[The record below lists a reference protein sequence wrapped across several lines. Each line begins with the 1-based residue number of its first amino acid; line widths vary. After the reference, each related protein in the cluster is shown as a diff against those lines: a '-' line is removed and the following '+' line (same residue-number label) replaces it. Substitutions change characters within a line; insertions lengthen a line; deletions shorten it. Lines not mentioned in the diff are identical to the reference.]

1 MKTVYIPRGETVSY
15 DNLATEC
22 LVVEGGL
29 KVTYDLKA
37 KKIIGSGSVT
47 ASSISADDIR
57 ADELSSVRVS
67 CRRLIA
73 KRVETS
79 ELFASESA
87 AVSCLLSAD
96 YVQASQLSV
105 VLSYVHDVDAVEII
119 NLKQKKRG
127 LFRFLLASSLR
138 SWWTRL
144 TAPADDDALTQIG
157 AQRSG
162 FDLERRHSEMSEL
175 SALAGSE
182 GYGACAD
189 DAEYE
194 VKNPT
199 PVVHL
204 ETEKENKPAA

>member
-1 MKTVYIPRGETVSY
+1 MKIVYIPRGETVSY

-22 LVVEGGL
+22 LVVEGCL

-37 KKIIGSGSVT
+37 KKIIGSGSVL
-47 ASSISADDIR
+47 ASNISADDIR

-96 YVQASQLSV
+96 YVQASRLSV
-105 VLSYVHDVDAVEII
+105 VLSYVHDVDADEII

-144 TAPADDDALTQIG
+144 TAPAEDV
-157 AQRSG
+157 
-162 FDLERRHSEMSEL
+162 M
-175 SALAGSE
+175 
-182 GYGACAD
+182 